1 MNKDKENQ
9 PNYVFRVLDGTT
21 RYVQELLSENEE
33 LRSLLEDV
41 KTEKSQIE
49 NQLLAIQRQ
58 MDRSREEKRS
68 LEERLARMETENRQ
82 FSGRY
87 IEVEQQN
94 ANLANLYVASYRL
107 HSTLSR
113 QEVLAVIEEIIINL
127 IGSEEMIIFEID
139 ADRAHL
145 RLAASF
151 GIDAERYRSIPIGKG
166 VIGQVVLTGQPYL
179 AEHQADQTAILE
191 EPDLTACLPLRF
203 GNTINGAIA
212 IFRLLPQKQGLVS
225 LDYELFDLLGTHA
238 AASLYCTWLHAR
250 MSEGVEVIA

>member
-1 MNKDKENQ
+1 MSKDKENQ
-9 PNYVFRVLDGTT
+9 PNYVFRVLDDTT

-49 NQLLAIQRQ
+49 NQLLAMQRQ

-139 ADRAHL
+139 ADRTHL

-151 GIDAERYRSIPIGKG
+151 GIDAERYRSVPMGKG
-166 VIGQVVLTGQPYL
+166 IIGGVALTGQPYL
-179 AEHQADQTAILE
+179 AEHQADQAVE

-203 GNTINGAIA
+203 GDTINGAIA
-212 IFRLLPQKQGLVS
+212 IFRLLPQKQGLGS